1 MKYYISSVTIQKGER
16 EYGEQFVV
24 KARNHSEAKHKTEQW
39 YLEWNCYEW
48 MGCKWQNDQLDLMEE
63 IIEFDYAREFR
74 AAIIWYCKNICPLL
88 DEQMSVILSVR
99 GIYRRDRLG
108 LLSGNSLGF

>member
-63 IIEFDYAREFR
+63 IIEFDYARE
-74 AAIIWYCKNICPLL
+74 ISSSDYLVLQKYLPI
-88 DEQMSVILSVR
+88 V
-99 GIYRRDRLG
+99 G
-108 LLSGNSLGF
+108 